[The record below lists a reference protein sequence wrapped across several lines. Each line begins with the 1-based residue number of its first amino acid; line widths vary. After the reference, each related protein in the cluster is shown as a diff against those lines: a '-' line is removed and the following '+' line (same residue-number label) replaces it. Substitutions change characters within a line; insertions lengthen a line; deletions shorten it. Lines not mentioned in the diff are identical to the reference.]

1 MLHAACV
8 SIFPSVTVNLEL
20 FTNCARYRET
30 HSPRGLVS
38 DTAGLCCAIF
48 GPCLDVEPLP
58 RCSSFVLTPVCS
70 GAAAFP
76 LLQARPAAGNV
87 SHHIEDNPSS
97 SSRREPSQTR
107 GRALTASSRNIT
119 PRSQTPALKIV
130 SGSSSPDRTLHTLE
144 RKPSGSYAHNRNTSI
159 VHGIQHSRNT
169 SFVNSPATSPLSP
182 QVIAAAGAALD
193 GAVMS
198 QELIAEAFV
207 ANGMLP
213 GASNGS
219 GYNSAGAQSAPSDGS
234 GPHRK
239 PERAPSARSLRSKG
253 HNHHRSQS
261 RHPQHSHELKTVGE
275 YALHHLFNSFI
286 SQAEQKINQCMTD
299 RGQPEAR
306 VEAVCGPGVDP
317 TFDQLIAALGHI
329 ARHKPKPLID
339 TIMLWRKAKSEEASK
354 QRTQLLNVGTECLLG

>member
-1 MLHAACV
+1 VKRTPHAAGCLTL
-8 SIFPSVTVNLEL
+8 PAL
-20 FTNCARYRET
+20 
-30 HSPRGLVS
+30 
-38 DTAGLCCAIF
+38 LCHI
-48 GPCLDVEPLP
+48 GPYLDVEPFP
-58 RCSSFVLTPVCS
+58 RCNSSVLTPVCS
-70 GAAAFP
+70 DAAAFP
-76 LLQARPAAGNV
+76 LLQARPAGNV
-87 SHHIEDNPSS
+87 SHHREGNPSS
-97 SSRREPSQTR
+97 ASREPSQTR

-130 SGSSSPDRTLHTLE
+130 SSSSSPDRTLNTLE
-144 RKPSGSYAHNRNTSI
+144 RKVSGSYAHNRNTSI

-182 QVIAAAGAALD
+182 QVIAAAGAPID
-193 GAVMS
+193 GAVMLS
-198 QELIAEAFV
+198 QESIAEAFA
-207 ANGMLP
+207 ANGMQP
-213 GASNGS
+213 GANTGS
-219 GYNSAGAQSAPSDGS
+219 GYNSAGAQAAPGDGIVAQ
-234 GPHRK
+234 RK
-239 PERAPSARSLRSKG
+239 PERATSARSLRSKGG

-354 QRTQLLNVGTECLLG
+354 QRTQLLNVSTQIYQYGGGADG